1 MLWTLTDSWFES
13 TQAHLPIWWPWSAR
27 SRPQHQCRTR
37 EAKKCTSCVPAP
49 IAEAICMQLKREP
62 DLRAYIARFACAR
75 LCKCCTVDKFQ
86 SVTRRRCRAH
96 VIVLTASNDV
106 VCSGRRRC
114 VQSGRW
120 VAWRGEWEKDDDVL
134 IILLVA
140 RLVFAPPLSITQ
152 APAENS
158 PGNTNTAGCFKNHY
172 SNIANVPVN
181 MMLHWTVFSL
191 KLFFRLTHKYIDVG
205 K

>member
-120 VAWRGEWEKDDDVL
+120 VAWRVREGWWCFNYITCRSPRICTAAVHYTSTSRELSRKYKYC
-134 IILLVA
+134 
-140 RLVFAPPLSITQ
+140 RVF
-152 APAENS
+152 
-158 PGNTNTAGCFKNHY
+158 
-172 SNIANVPVN
+172 
-181 MMLHWTVFSL
+181 
-191 KLFFRLTHKYIDVG
+191 
-205 K
+205 